1 MSILKSL
8 TDAVLGAAGQKG
20 GLAGLVMQN
29 PKLMQGVMGL
39 LSQNSAVGGLPG
51 LVAQFQNA
59 GLGDAVASWLGQ
71 GPNKDI
77 SGNDIQ
83 KALGSDILGAL
94 AQQANMA
101 PSEAS
106 GILARILPAAIDQL
120 TPKGQ
125 PQALDMANVQSMLG
139 SFLKGKV

>member
-1 MSILKSL
+1 M
-8 TDAVLGAAGQKG
+8 
-20 GLAGLVMQN
+20 
-29 PKLMQGVMGL
+29 
-39 LSQNSAVGGLPG
+39 
-51 LVAQFQNA
+51 AQFQNA

-71 GPNKDI
+71 GPNKDV

-139 SFLKGKV
+139 SFLKGRV